1 MMARPPKTVKIT
13 KDGVTF
19 EGNFGKAAYT
29 IRELT
34 RAAQY
39 DTAKLIRKRLIQE
52 LKQLPGMRRNRR
64 IYRSTQY
71 WVRGRELDLQIGFK
85 HDAWYGVHQE
95 KGTRGQPARGILRNT
110 VMKHITDIRRIQGQY
125 LSAVEQENRALGLIN
140 ENEYKSP
147 DGPE

>member
-1 MMARPPKTVKIT
+1 MARPPKTVKIT

-19 EGNFGKAAYT
+19 EGNFDRAAYT

-52 LKQLPGMRRNRR
+52 LKDLPGMRRNRR
-64 IYRSTQY
+64 LYRSTQY

-85 HDAWYGVHQE
+85 HNTWYGVDQE
-95 KGTRGQPARGILRNT
+95 KGNRNQPARGLLRAT
-110 VMKHITDIRRIQGQY
+110 VMKHIPDIRRIQGQY
-125 LSAVEQENRALGLIN
+125 LSAVEKDNIAKGLIN
-140 ENEYKSP
+140 EGEYKSP
-147 DGPE
+147 DGPD

>member
-1 MMARPPKTVKIT
+1 MARVPKTVKIT

-19 EGNFGKAAYT
+19 EGNFDRAAFT

-39 DTAKLIRKRLIQE
+39 DTAKLIRKRVIEE
-52 LKQLPGMRRNRR
+52 LKKLPGMRRNRR

-85 HDAWYGVHQE
+85 HDTWYGVDQE
-95 KGTRGQPARGILRNT
+95 KGTRHQPARGVLKQVT
-110 VMKHITDIRRIQGQY
+110 MKHIPDIRRIQGQY
-125 LSAVEQENRALGLIN
+125 LSAVEKDNIAKGLIN
-140 ENEYKSP
+140 EGEYKSP
-147 DGPE
+147 DGPD